1 MPKPFSSLDDIRIS
15 SPCSAEWDSMTG
27 NDRVRFCSHCN
38 LSVHNLSAMSQ
49 REALRL
55 VANSKG
61 RLCVRY
67 YRQPERSIQTAT
79 LPQQLHQIT
88 RRTSRIAAGAFTAAL
103 SLSMN
108 AVARTPSP
116 GDEPLAASYKMAVR
130 EGKFLRE
137 TQGDSAALTGT
148 ILDPQGA
155 VVPGARIKLINQGTQ
170 LEQEAVSNDEGI
182 YRFNALEPGSYA
194 LKVDAPGF
202 AAFEMKDI
210 VLQSGDEA
218 LINATLLIGF
228 VMGDV
233 VIVEP
238 SEPLVRAARE
248 NNLAAVK
255 RLLAS
260 GADVDVVDKAVD
272 STALAQ
278 ATANNNR
285 EIIRVLLHAGANINR
300 QNRDGETALMYLS
313 GQASTDTA
321 RDLIKA
327 GADLELKDDDGETAL
342 MAAARLDNTGSL
354 KALID
359 AGAQL
364 EAKDEKGQ
372 TALMLA
378 AREGLAD
385 NVRAL
390 LEAGAQINSK
400 DENDWTALR
409 HAREGEHE
417 EVTKLLRD
425 RGGIE

>member
-1 MPKPFSSLDDIRIS
+1 MR
-15 SPCSAEWDSMTG
+15 G

-38 LSVHNLSAMSQ
+38 LSVHNLSAMTQ

-67 YRQPERSIQTAT
+67 YRQPERSIQTAS

-108 AVARTPSP
+108 AVARTPASS
-116 GDEPLAASYKMAVR
+116 DEPLAASYRMAAR
-130 EGKFLRE
+130 EGTFLRE
-137 TQGDSAALTGT
+137 TQGGSASLSGT
-148 ILDPQGA
+148 ILDSQGA
-155 VVPGARIKLINQGTQ
+155 VVPGARIKLINQATQ
-170 LEQEAVSNDEGI
+170 SEQEAVSNDEGI
-182 YRFNALEPGSYA
+182 YRFDSVEPGGYA
-194 LKVDAPGF
+194 LKVDAQGF
-202 AAFEMKDI
+202 TGLDMGEI
-210 VLQSGDEA
+210 VLQPGEDA
-218 LINATLLIGF
+218 HNDARLPLGMIM
-228 VMGDV
+228 MGD
-233 VIVEP
+233 IAIAEP
-238 SEPLVRAARE
+238 VEPLVKAAHE

-255 RLLAS
+255 KLLAS
-260 GADVDVVDKAVD
+260 GADVDVVDKAID

-278 ATANNNR
+278 ATANNNLA
-285 EIIRVLLHAGANINR
+285 IMRVLLHAGADINR
-300 QNRDGETALMYLS
+300 RNRNGETALMYLS
-313 GQASTDTA
+313 GQAGTDTV

-327 GADLELKDDDGETAL
+327 GADLEVKDDDGETAL
-342 MAAARLDNTGSL
+342 MAAARQGNTGSL
-354 KALID
+354 RALIE
-359 AGAQL
+359 AGAQI
-364 EAKDEKGQ
+364 EEKDEKGQ

-409 HAREGEHE
+409 HAHEGNHQ
-417 EVTKLLRD
+417 EVMKLLRE